1 MLINLKYLNLYLS
14 NNIAKSFEPQTEEL
28 EIRETQNGNRDVRKK
43 RRPKPSVDDKEEKA
57 PETTKKPPV
66 DIYDELLEQVFE
78 ETEIKKP
85 RKILNTI
92 ESNNLS
98 KKKSSMSKFVTSDN
112 NDYNI
117 ENELDSGAIK
127 KPKKK
132 VVISNDI
139 RKYNL
144 STPEDDIEYIEQNQ
158 DGDILAEL
166 DEYMGTS
173 SSKKKKSNGKKRP
186 RNKKPT
192 TGSEEKVAKNKKDDD
207 DFKFDFDID

>member
-1 MLINLKYLNLYLS
+1 
-14 NNIAKSFEPQTEEL
+14 
-28 EIRETQNGNRDVRKK
+28 
-43 RRPKPSVDDKEEKA
+43 
-57 PETTKKPPV
+57 
-66 DIYDELLEQVFE
+66 
-78 ETEIKKP
+78 
-85 RKILNTI
+85 
-92 ESNNLS
+92 
-98 KKKSSMSKFVTSDN
+98 MSKFVSADN

-117 ENELDSGAIK
+117 ENEPDSGAAIK

-144 STPEDDIEYIEQNQ
+144 STPEDDIDYIEQNQ

-186 RNKKPT
+186 RNKKST
-192 TGSEEKVAKNKKDDD
+192 TTEEKVAKNKKDDD
-207 DFKFDFDID
+207 DFKFDFEID

>member
-1 MLINLKYLNLYLS
+1 
-14 NNIAKSFEPQTEEL
+14 
-28 EIRETQNGNRDVRKK
+28 
-43 RRPKPSVDDKEEKA
+43 
-57 PETTKKPPV
+57 
-66 DIYDELLEQVFE
+66 
-78 ETEIKKP
+78 
-85 RKILNTI
+85 
-92 ESNNLS
+92 
-98 KKKSSMSKFVTSDN
+98 MSKFVSSDN

-117 ENELDSGAIK
+117 ENELDSSAAVK

-144 STPEDDIEYIEQNQ
+144 STPEDDIDYIEQNQ

-173 SSKKKKSNGKKRP
+173 SKKKKSNGKKRP

-192 TGSEEKVAKNKKDDD
+192 TSSEEKVAKNKKDDD
-207 DFKFDFDID
+207 DFKFDFEID

>member
-1 MLINLKYLNLYLS
+1 
-14 NNIAKSFEPQTEEL
+14 
-28 EIRETQNGNRDVRKK
+28 
-43 RRPKPSVDDKEEKA
+43 
-57 PETTKKPPV
+57 
-66 DIYDELLEQVFE
+66 
-78 ETEIKKP
+78 
-85 RKILNTI
+85 
-92 ESNNLS
+92 
-98 KKKSSMSKFVTSDN
+98 MSKFINADN

-192 TGSEEKVAKNKKDDD
+192 TSSEEKVAKNKKDDD
-207 DFKFDFDID
+207 DSKFDFDID